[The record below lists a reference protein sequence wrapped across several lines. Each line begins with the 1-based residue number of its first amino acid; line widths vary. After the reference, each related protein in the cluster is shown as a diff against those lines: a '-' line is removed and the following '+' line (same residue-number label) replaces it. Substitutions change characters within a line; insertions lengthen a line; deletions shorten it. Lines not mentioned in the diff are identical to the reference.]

1 MMPTGSRLAYVKS
14 RLGQTLGVVAA
25 VAAGYMTLVAAAAA
39 APATRASAQLAGAQ
53 PLTSPVATAPGDTRI
68 PRPAALERDVQFW
81 IRVYSEIPTSAGFMH
96 DDRNLAIVY
105 ETLRFA
111 PNLTPQQR
119 KPTVDEARERYQQLL
134 RRLAAALSS
143 DAPAAGPIGE
153 VVDPARASNA
163 ASATPA
169 VLAGL
174 SDEERRVLAL
184 WGPGVTPARLLE
196 ASRSVRFQL
205 GQADRFREGLVR
217 SGRWETHI
225 AQSLANL
232 GLPPELA
239 ALPHV
244 ESSFDPTAYSKVGAA
259 GLWQFMRETGR
270 RYMRI
275 DDEVVD
281 ERLDPF
287 RATEAAAQLLA
298 YNYRVLGTWPLAL
311 TAYNHGAA
319 GMRRAVDQTGTTD
332 FVTIARN
339 YQSRT
344 FGFASR
350 NFYPS
355 FLAALT
361 IDQNPEKYFGAIQR
375 APELR
380 FHEIEMPA
388 YAQIEALAKALGTT
402 REALREYNPALRE
415 PVWRGARFVPRGY
428 RLRLG
433 AEARSWT
440 SERLAAALGPGEL
453 YSAQIRSG
461 THRVAAGET
470 LSRIARRY
478 GISERT
484 LAQAN
489 GLSTGATLR
498 RGTRLRLPEIKP
510 PTLAESE
517 LAAVAARV
525 ASASAGAAA
534 SESASSGA
542 TSATVVT
549 TATSAAA
556 PTAVAGGAAPAAG
569 TTRPQTYRVR
579 AGDTLYEIA
588 QRFGL
593 KPAEL
598 MRMNNIRDANYL
610 FEGQRLRIGEARSA
624 SLAAGA
630 PGSAT
635 AATESMAVD
644 TDSAAT
650 PAAAEPAGVAAAGEE
665 RGPSSRPRV
674 ASRGPASIDGAAPPA
689 TAPETTAPEFVAS
702 ATATSA
708 TTDSA
713 VEPQTP
719 SVGPGAGSAAAAEF
733 TDIAVARDDTIRV
746 ISEETLGHYAEWLGL
761 PASRLR
767 TLNRLRSGQPVML
780 GRRLKLD
787 FSRVSRADFEQKR
800 RDFHGALQARYFET
814 QRIVATEIYIVRRGD
829 SAWAVTQRYEGLP
842 TWLLQQYNPDV
853 DLGDLRAGSQL
864 IVPKVQGA
872 P

>member
-1 MMPTGSRLAYVKS
+1 LI
-14 RLGQTLGVVAA
+14 VVRAA
-25 VAAGYMTLVAAAAA
+25 VAALLCIAATFASIAEAQRQASPLV
-39 APATRASAQLAGAQ
+39 
-53 PLTSPVATAPGDTRI
+53 SPPGDTRI
-68 PRPAALERDVQFW
+68 PRPAELERDVQFW

-119 KPTVDEARERYQQLL
+119 KPIVDEARERYQQLL
-134 RRLAAALSS
+134 RRLAAALSA
-143 DAPAAGPIGE
+143 DAPTAGPIGE
-153 VVDPARASNA
+153 VADPARAASGAGSA
-163 ASATPA
+163 ATRVP
-169 VLAGL
+169 VGL
-174 SDEERRVLAL
+174 SDEEKRVLAL
-184 WGPGVTPARLLE
+184 WGPGVTAARLLE

-244 ESSFDPTAYSKVGAA
+244 ESSFDPAAYSKVGAA

-270 RYMRI
+270 RYLRI

-319 GMRRAVDQTGTTD
+319 GMRRAVEQTGTTD

-361 IDQNPEKYFGAIQR
+361 IDQNPDKYFSGIQR

-388 YAQIEALAKALGTT
+388 YAAIDALARTLGTT
-402 REALREYNPALRE
+402 RDVLREYNPGLRD
-415 PVWRGARFVPRGY
+415 PVWRGERFVPKGY

-433 AEARSWT
+433 AEAKTWT
-440 SERLAAALGPGEL
+440 PERLAAALGPGEL

-461 THRVAAGET
+461 THRVAPGES
-470 LSRIARRY
+470 LARVARRY
-478 GISERT
+478 GISERD

-489 GLSTGATLR
+489 GLATGAPLK
-498 RGTRLRLPEIKP
+498 RGQRLRLPESKP
-510 PTLAESE
+510 PTLAEVE
-517 LAAVAARV
+517 LAAMAAR
-525 ASASAGAAA
+525 
-534 SESASSGA
+534 
-542 TSATVVT
+542 
-549 TATSAAA
+549 
-556 PTAVAGGAAPAAG
+556 AAG
-569 TTRPQTYRVR
+569 TSGTTGAATGGASAEGVSSAAPRIYRVR

-588 QRFGL
+588 RRFEL
-593 KPAEL
+593 KPTEL
-598 MRMNNIRDANYL
+598 MRINNIRDANFLY
-610 FEGQRLRIGEARSA
+610 EGQLLRIADTRSGT
-624 SLAAGA
+624 LAAGA

-635 AATESMAVD
+635 AAAE
-644 TDSAAT
+644 AAT
-650 PAAAEPAGVAAAGEE
+650 LEPAAAEPTAA
-665 RGPSSRPRV
+665 V
-674 ASRGPASIDGAAPPA
+674 IDSPV
-689 TAPETTAPEFVAS
+689 ET
-702 ATATSA
+702 
-708 TTDSA
+708 
-713 VEPQTP
+713 QTP
-719 SVGPGAGSAAAAEF
+719 SVGPGTGSAAAAEF
-733 TDIAVARDDTIRV
+733 TDIMVARDDTIRV
-746 ISEETLGHYAEWLGL
+746 ISEETLGHYADWLGL
-761 PASRLR
+761 PASRLSAI
-767 TLNRLRSGQPVML
+767 NKLRPGQPLLL
-780 GRRLKLD
+780 GQRLKLD
-787 FSRVSRADFEQKR
+787 FSRVARADFEQKR
-800 RDFHGALQARYFET
+800 RDFHAALQARYFEN
-814 QRIVATEIYIVRRGD
+814 QRITGTEIYIVRRGD
-829 SAWAVTQRYEGLP
+829 SAWAVTQRYGGLP

-853 DLGDLRAGSQL
+853 DLGELRAGVQL

>member
-1 MMPTGSRLAYVKS
+1 MVSTVAAGNYVKS
-14 RLGQTLGVVAA
+14 KFVQLSLAALLGALTVAA
-25 VAAGYMTLVAAAAA
+25 L
-39 APATRASAQLAGAQ
+39 PAMGEPQVSPLAS
-53 PLTSPVATAPGDTRI
+53 PPGDTRI
-68 PRPAALERDVQFW
+68 PRPAGLERDVQFW

-96 DDRNLAIVY
+96 DERNLAIVY

-119 KPTVDEARERYQQLL
+119 KPTVDEARERYQQIL
-134 RRLAAALSS
+134 RRLAAALSA

-153 VVDPARASNA
+153 VEDPARATSGA
-163 ASATPA
+163 GAVATRVP
-169 VLAGL
+169 VGL
-174 SDEERRVLAL
+174 SDEEKRVLAL
-184 WGPGVTPARLLE
+184 WGPAVTPARLLE
-196 ASRSVRFQL
+196 ASRGVRFQL

-319 GMRRAVDQTGTTD
+319 GMRRAVEQTGTTD

-361 IDQNPEKYFGAIQR
+361 IDQNPEKYFSGIQR

-380 FHEIEMPA
+380 FHEIELPA
-388 YAQIEALAKALGTT
+388 YATVDALARTLGTT
-402 REALREYNPALRE
+402 RDVLREYNPGLRE
-415 PVWRGARFVPRGY
+415 PVWRGARFVPKGY
-428 RLRLG
+428 RLRIG
-433 AEARSWT
+433 AESKAWT

-461 THRVAAGET
+461 THRVASGES
-470 LSRIARRY
+470 LARVARRY
-478 GISERT
+478 GISERD

-489 GLSTGATLR
+489 GLAVGAGLR
-498 RGTRLRLPEIKP
+498 RGQRLRLPEIKP
-510 PTLAESE
+510 PTLAEVE

-525 ASASAGAAA
+525 ARASGGSAAPGAAV
-534 SESASSGA
+534 A
-542 TSATVVT
+542 TAPVV
-549 TATSAAA
+549 AAA
-556 PTAVAGGAAPAAG
+556 VPSAPAATAADTDAG
-569 TTRPQTYRVR
+569 EPGADAAPRIYRVR
-579 AGDTLYEIA
+579 AGDTLSDIA
-588 QRFGL
+588 RRFDL
-593 KPAEL
+593 KPVEL
-598 MRMNNIRDANYL
+598 LRMNNIRDANFLY
-610 FEGQRLRIGEARSA
+610 EGQRLRIAAERSA
-624 SLAAGA
+624 TLAAGA

-635 AATESMAVD
+635 AATE
-644 TDSAAT
+644 AT
-650 PAAAEPAGVAAAGEE
+650 AAEPVAAERGPPSRARVASRSSAEPAASTSAVVANTEAAGTETAGVAA
-665 RGPSSRPRV
+665 
-674 ASRGPASIDGAAPPA
+674 
-689 TAPETTAPEFVAS
+689 
-702 ATATSA
+702 
-708 TTDSA
+708 TDSP

-719 SVGPGAGSAAAAEF
+719 SVGPGSGSAAAAEF
-733 TDIAVARDDTIRV
+733 TDIVVARDDTIRV
-746 ISEETLGHYAEWLGL
+746 ISEETLGHYADWLGL

-767 TLNRLRSGQPVML
+767 ALNKLRPGQPVLL

-787 FSRVSRADFEQKR
+787 FSRVSRTDFEQKR
-800 RDFHGALQARYFET
+800 RDFHGALQGRYFES
-814 QRIVATEIYIVRRGD
+814 QRIVGTEIYIVRRGD
-829 SAWAVTQRYEGLP
+829 SAWAVTQRYGGLP

-853 DLGDLRAGSQL
+853 DLGELRAGIQL

>member
-1 MMPTGSRLAYVKS
+1 MPSTAVSRNYVKFTAV
-14 RLGQTLGVVAA
+14 RAGLAA
-25 VAAGYMTLVAAAAA
+25 LLCIASVAAGF
-39 APATRASAQLAGAQ
+39 AQAQ
-53 PLTSPVATAPGDTRI
+53 PQASPLASPPGDTRI

-96 DDRNLAIVY
+96 DERNLAIVY

-134 RRLAAALSS
+134 RRLAAAMSA

-153 VVDPARASNA
+153 VEDPARAASGA
-163 ASATPA
+163 APAATRMP
-169 VLAGL
+169 VGL
-174 SDEERRVLAL
+174 SDEEKRVLAL

-319 GMRRAVDQTGTTD
+319 GMRRAVEQTGTTD

-361 IDQNPEKYFGAIQR
+361 IDQNPEKYFSGIQR

-388 YAQIEALAKALGTT
+388 YATIDALARTLGTT
-402 REALREYNPALRE
+402 REVLREYNPGLRD
-415 PVWRGARFVPRGY
+415 PVWRGARFVPKGY

-433 AEARSWT
+433 AEARTWT

-461 THRVAAGET
+461 THRVASGES
-470 LSRIARRY
+470 LSRVARRY
-478 GISERT
+478 GISERD

-489 GLSTGATLR
+489 GLAVGAGLR
-498 RGTRLRLPEIKP
+498 RGQRLRLPEIKP
-510 PTLAESE
+510 PTLAEVE

-525 ASASAGAAA
+525 ARASGTTAATGGASASVASTATPVPAAA
-534 SESASSGA
+534 
-542 TSATVVT
+542 TLP
-549 TATSAAA
+549 AAA
-556 PTAVAGGAAPAAG
+556 ANPGDTEAAEASADAAP
-569 TTRPQTYRVR
+569 RIYRVR

-588 QRFGL
+588 RRFEL

-598 MRMNNIRDANYL
+598 MRMNNIRDANFLY
-610 FEGQRLRIGEARSA
+610 EGQRLRIADTRSA
-624 SLAAGA
+624 TLAAGA

-635 AATESMAVD
+635 AATE
-644 TDSAAT
+644 AAT
-650 PAAAEPAGVAAAGEE
+650 PEPAAAEPAAAEAPYADGATTE
-665 RGPSSRPRV
+665 RGPSSRVRI
-674 ASRGPASIDGAAPPA
+674 ASRTVAESAGPTSVEAAA
-689 TAPETTAPEFVAS
+689 TTAAVTMPAVI
-702 ATATSA
+702 
-708 TTDSA
+708 DSP
-713 VEPQTP
+713 VETQTP
-719 SVGPGAGSAAAAEF
+719 SVGPGTGSAAAAEF
-733 TDIAVARDDTIRV
+733 TDIMVARDDTIRV
-746 ISEETLGHYAEWLGL
+746 ISEETLGHYADWLGV

-767 TLNRLRSGQPVML
+767 ALNKLRPGQPVLL

-787 FSRVSRADFEQKR
+787 FSRVARADFEQKR
-800 RDFHGALQARYFET
+800 RDFHAALQARYFED
-814 QRIVATEIYIVRRGD
+814 QRITGTEIYIVRRGD
-829 SAWAVTQRYEGLP
+829 SAWAVTQRYGGLP

-853 DLGDLRAGSQL
+853 DLGELRAGIQL